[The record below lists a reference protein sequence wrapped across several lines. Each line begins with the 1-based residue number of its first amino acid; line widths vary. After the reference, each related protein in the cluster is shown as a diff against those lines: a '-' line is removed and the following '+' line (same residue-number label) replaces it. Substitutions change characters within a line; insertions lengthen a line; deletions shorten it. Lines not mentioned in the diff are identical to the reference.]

1 VVQTIA
7 LMVKV
12 DEARVY
18 RPLLAWMSE
27 QSVSTQHEHSQH
39 TLASS
44 MTLVLTT
51 SRGQVTAPAN
61 PPAIEPHIA
70 A

>member
-1 VVQTIA
+1 
-7 LMVKV
+7 MVKV
-12 DEARVY
+12 DEARAY
-18 RPLLAWMSE
+18 RLLLAWMSE
-27 QSVSTQHEHSQH
+27 QSAAANDGYSQL

-51 SRGQVTAPAN
+51 SSGQVTAPAN
-61 PPAIEPHIA
+61 PPAIEPQIA